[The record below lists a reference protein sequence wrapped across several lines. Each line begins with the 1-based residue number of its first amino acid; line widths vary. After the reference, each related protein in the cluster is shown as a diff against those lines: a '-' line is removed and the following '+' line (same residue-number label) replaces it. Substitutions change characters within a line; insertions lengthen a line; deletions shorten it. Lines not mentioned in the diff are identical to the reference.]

1 MQILCFGV
9 PNINLKTFKDKMQ
22 RAQAPLK
29 RLQGLY
35 EDETSVSRYLGF
47 HLAGEE
53 RVDCFALFVF
63 LVSRDCCVALPHDTT
78 DLSTVYDCNIS

>member
-9 PNINLKTFKDKMQ
+9 PNINLKTFKDKKQ

-35 EDETSVSRYLGF
+35 EDEISVSRKLGF
-47 HLAGEE
+47 HLDGKE
-53 RVDCFALFVF
+53 RADCFALFVF
-63 LVSRDCCVALPHDTT
+63 LVSRDCCVALPHNTT
-78 DLSTVYDCNIS
+78 DLSTVYDCGIF